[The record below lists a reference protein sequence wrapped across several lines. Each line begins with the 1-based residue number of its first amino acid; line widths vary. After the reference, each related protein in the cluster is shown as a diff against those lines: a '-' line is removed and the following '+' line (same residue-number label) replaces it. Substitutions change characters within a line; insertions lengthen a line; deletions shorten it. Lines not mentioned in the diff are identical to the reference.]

1 MTDFTSQHARMEL
14 LVGGELEFVA
24 WPSNAI
30 RCHQWRRLVPEIFSV
45 DQVEFCSVELFQ
57 T

>member
-24 WPSNAI
+24 WPSDAI
-30 RCHQWRRLVPEIFSV
+30 FLPSVEVVGSGDLSV
-45 DQVEFCSVELFQ
+45 DQLEFCSVELF
-57 T
+57 

>member
-24 WPSNAI
+24 WPSDAI
-30 RCHQWRRLVPEIFSV
+30 FLP
-45 DQVEFCSVELFQ
+45 SVEVVGSGDLFCRS